1 MMLLLVQAFG
11 CFHILGSD
19 KSNKKYSEVT
29 RQFFLI
35 NKGGS
40 EMKYSLSK
48 KDCALGLI
56 LALVIFLLAISPAGA
71 QNGNDVATRIILHN
85 GKIYTMADDPPV
97 AEAILIEGNLIV
109 AIGTDEAILDMA
121 DENTAIFNLQG
132 HAVFPGFIDPHTH
145 LFGSAPSMEYTLDEI
160 QQLALEV
167 GVTSAGSMHVSNDQI
182 LSYIGYANDSGM
194 RLRLYLYLNYN
205 DSCGNV
211 WGTWYE
217 EYPPDADIGPKL
229 RVNGVKIFSEKSVC
243 GEDEHEPVFSRK
255 LLNFFTPEGLAAW
268 GDTQLLFSPKELKDV
283 IKRATDHGYQVAIH
297 AIGDAGIETSLE
309 AIESVLKG
317 SQDKKANRNRHMVLH
332 NHFLTNDLLHKYAE
346 NNILALI
353 EPATT
358 CQANYY
364 AERVGDR
371 NMKFFKRV
379 EDLVQTGAH
388 VALDSDW
395 PYSSNL
401 LNPMK
406 KLGAIVTGS
415 AGSCVSDI
423 PLQTVSVWQGLK
435 MMTIEAAYALHC
447 DDQLGSLETDKLA
460 DLVVL
465 SQDPHEVEPV
475 DIGSIQV
482 LLTMVDGKIK
492 FLRDTGGESIPGM
505 LE

>member
-1 MMLLLVQAFG
+1 
-11 CFHILGSD
+11 
-19 KSNKKYSEVT
+19 
-29 RQFFLI
+29 
-35 NKGGS
+35 
-40 EMKYSLSK
+40 MKYSLSK
-48 KDCALGLI
+48 KDYALGLI

-71 QNGNDVATRIILHN
+71 QDGNDVVTRIILHN
-85 GKIYTMADDPPV
+85 GKIYTMAVDPPI

-109 AIGTDEAILDMA
+109 AIGTNDAILDMA
-121 DENTAIFNLQG
+121 DENTTIFDLQG
-132 HAVFPGFIDPHTH
+132 RAVFPGFIDPHTH
-145 LFGSAPSMEYTLDEI
+145 LFGQASSIECDLDEI

-182 LSYIGYANDSGM
+182 ENYRKYAEEGGM
-194 RLRLYLYLNYN
+194 HLRLYLYLNYN

-217 EYPPDADIGPKL
+217 EYPPDTEIGPKL

-243 GEDEHEPVFSRK
+243 DQNEHEPVFSRK
-255 LLNFFTPEGLAAW
+255 LLNFFTPKGLAAW
-268 GDTQLLFSPKELKDV
+268 GDTQLLFSLRELKNV

-297 AIGDAGIETSLE
+297 AIGDSGIETSLE
-309 AIESVLKG
+309 AIEYVLKG

-364 AERVGDR
+364 AKLVGDR

-395 PYSSNL
+395 PYSSDL

-406 KLGAIVTGS
+406 KLGAIVTGR

-435 MMTIEAAYALHC
+435 MMTSEAAYALHC
-447 DDQLGSLETDKLA
+447 DDQLGSLEIGKLA

-465 SQDPHEVEPV
+465 SDDPHEVLPENIR
-475 DIGSIQV
+475 DIQV
-482 LLTMVDGKIK
+482 LLTMVDGKIE
-492 FLRDTGGESIPGM
+492 FLRDTSGESIPGM

>member
-1 MMLLLVQAFG
+1 
-11 CFHILGSD
+11 
-19 KSNKKYSEVT
+19 
-29 RQFFLI
+29 
-35 NKGGS
+35 
-40 EMKYSLSK
+40 MKYSLPK
-48 KDCALGLI
+48 RDCALGLI
-56 LALVIFLLAISPAGA
+56 LALVIFLLAISPVGA

-85 GKIYTMADDPPV
+85 AKIYTMADDPVV

-109 AIGTDEAILDMA
+109 AIGTNDAILKMA
-121 DENTAIFNLQG
+121 GENTAVIDLHG
-132 HAVFPGFIDPHTH
+132 RAVFPGFIDPHTH
-145 LFGSAPSMEYTLDEI
+145 LFGQASSIELDLDEI
-160 QQLALEV
+160 QQLALEI

-182 LSYIGYANDSGM
+182 LFYSKYANGGGM
-194 RLRLYLYLNYN
+194 RFRLYLYLNYN

-217 EYPPDADIGPKL
+217 EYPPDTEIGPKL

-243 GEDEHEPVFSRK
+243 DPNEHKPVFSRK
-255 LLNFFTPEGLAAW
+255 LLNFFTPKGLAAW

-317 SQDKKANRNRHMVLH
+317 SQDRKTNHNRHMVLH

-346 NNILALI
+346 NDILALI

-364 AERVGDR
+364 ADRVGER

-395 PYSSNL
+395 PYTTSSSDPITL

-406 KLGAIVTGS
+406 KLGAIVTGR
-415 AGSCVSDI
+415 AGSCISDI
-423 PLQTVSVWQGLK
+423 PLQTVSVLEGLK
-435 MMTIEAAYALHC
+435 MMTTEAAYALHC
-447 DDQLGSLETDKLA
+447 DDQLGSLEIGKLA

-482 LLTMVDGKIK
+482 FLTMVDGKIE
-492 FLRDTGGESIPGM
+492 FGGESIPGM